1 MKKNKFKIILLFPL
15 FVLCN
20 CSDDGWSEDRKTLF
34 IKEWN
39 CLEKVEKKI
48 TLEEAK
54 ASCSCVEDQFIERF
68 SWDEYQKMKNET
80 ITDESNPE
88 IENKLDN
95 YMKALID
102 ECNISF

>member
-1 MKKNKFKIILLFPL
+1 
-15 FVLCN
+15 
-20 CSDDGWSEDRKTLF
+20 
-34 IKEWN
+34 
-39 CLEKVEKKI
+39 
-48 TLEEAK
+48 
-54 ASCSCVEDQFIERF
+54 ASCSCVEDQFMERF